1 MNYNNIL
8 ILKDNKVIM
17 HYKNKDYIFTYNLD
31 ILNKGII
38 INQERF
44 IRTYNNYLKSN
55 KLSTGFFY
63 KDLTILYNP
72 FISVNDL
79 QVIKNAFNELNYRK
93 INFIAINKLLELT
106 KKNAYLF
113 LDKDNYYLYYIDKY
127 NNKKKMLLDLNV
139 LTREE
144 VNSLIINKVNNK
156 ELIVITDNYEFLLSD
171 EINYYYF
178 DNIMQFFLNFCFEKL
193 KGITT
198 I

>member
-72 FISVNDL
+72 FISV
-79 QVIKNAFNELNYRK
+79 
-93 INFIAINKLLELT
+93 
-106 KKNAYLF
+106 
-113 LDKDNYYLYYIDKY
+113 YI
-127 NNKKKMLLDLNV
+127 
-139 LTREE
+139 
-144 VNSLIINKVNNK
+144 I
-156 ELIVITDNYEFLLSD
+156 
-171 EINYYYF
+171 
-178 DNIMQFFLNFCFEKL
+178 
-193 KGITT
+193 
-198 I
+198 